1 MSPQVHKKYT
11 TPANRTSFQ
20 LRYSEPFD
28 SGALSDESLEMSGC
42 FFKVM
47 LPVLKNLFLHDFT
60 NIIPDIS
67 TPQQLLVRRLNYVY
81 IFSYRQFLPLSLLST
96 FF

>member
-28 SGALSDESLEMSGC
+28 SGALSDESLEISGC
-42 FFKVM
+42 FFKV
-47 LPVLKNLFLHDFT
+47 
-60 NIIPDIS
+60 
-67 TPQQLLVRRLNYVY
+67 
-81 IFSYRQFLPLSLLST
+81 
-96 FF
+96 